1 MNSDLFVEEQNG
13 IATITFNRPDQRNAI
28 NYEGWIKLREIANNL
43 SSSSRVRV
51 VVLTGAGDQA
61 FSAGADIKDFANH
74 RNSSNLAKDYSIAFD
89 GAMDA
94 IESIE
99 KPTISLIK
107 GFCIGGGCE
116 LSLATDIRIASNN
129 ARFGVPV
136 AHLGILV
143 GYKEMR
149 RLVSLIGPGNT
160 SYLLL
165 SGKIIS
171 AETAFQIGL
180 INSLVSTQDA
190 DKVCYSLANEMAQLA
205 PLSHKGHKEIL
216 QTVLKNPSLSNLNE
230 EESDLPFAIFDSL
243 DFQEGQKSF
252 VAGTKPSFQGR

>member
-1 MNSDLFVEEQNG
+1 MNSDLFVKEQNG

-165 SGKIIS
+165 SGKLSLIHIS
-171 AETAFQIGL
+171 EPTRP
-180 INSLVSTQDA
+180 
-190 DKVCYSLANEMAQLA
+190 Y
-205 PLSHKGHKEIL
+205 
-216 QTVLKNPSLSNLNE
+216 
-230 EESDLPFAIFDSL
+230 
-243 DFQEGQKSF
+243 
-252 VAGTKPSFQGR
+252 